1 LKLRTKFTLL
11 TSALVIL
18 ILLSVDFVIYL
29 LFIHIATRN
38 EIELLRNKSEQIIE
52 KIGPM
57 AIMGTGPNNQIQ
69 SYLPEDSMV
78 RIFNPDLKVVR
89 IYQEEQD
96 IDLNQIHLSSL
107 NDSKLLDVNNQKILV
122 VRVPIQAENKVIG
135 VFEIVEKMETLEANI
150 NLLVTILLISTGG
163 AVLLSVIG
171 ASLLSRTLLKPIS
184 DSIVTMRE
192 IESSLVFKKIPTR
205 GQSNDELFHMTE
217 TFNRLMDR
225 LEESFYKQQ
234 QFVSDAS
241 HELNTTIT
249 IIEGYANMLRRWG
262 TTDQKIQRE
271 SIEAIYEESK
281 QMRKMTRQ
289 LLDLA
294 SSQQNGSLKMEE
306 FDLLACC
313 EQVSSLVK
321 KLHSQSIVVHSAD
334 REIWMVGDL
343 TKIKQLLLILI
354 DNALKYS
361 NRSIEIHVTKDSTN
375 VVIKVKDFG
384 IGIARDEI
392 QHVFERFYRVD
403 TSRDRRTG
411 GTGLGLPIAK
421 SIVTEHH
428 GTIRIE
434 SEEGVG
440 TEVIVHLPIDNYIES
455 GNRLVAR
462 TK

>member
-1 LKLRTKFTLL
+1 MKLRTKFTLL

-29 LFIHIATRN
+29 LFINIATRN

-52 KIGPM
+52 KIGPL
-57 AIMGTGPNNQIQ
+57 ALMGTDKENQILG
-69 SYLPEDSMV
+69 YLPEDSMI
-78 RIFNPDLKVVR
+78 RIFNSDLKIVR
-89 IYQEEQD
+89 RYQEEQD
-96 IDLNQIHLSSL
+96 IDLNQIHLSSW
-107 NDSKLLDVNNQKILV
+107 NDSKLLDINGQKILV
-122 VRVPIQAENKVIG
+122 VRVPIQTDYNVIG
-135 VFEIVEKMETLEANI
+135 VFEIVEKMDTLESNI
-150 NLLVTILLISTGG
+150 NLLVTILLFSTGG

-171 ASLLSRTLLKPIS
+171 ASFLSKTLLKPIS

-192 IESSLVFKKIPTR
+192 IESSLVFKKIPSR
-205 GQSNDELFHMTE
+205 GQTNDELFHMTE
-217 TFNRLMDR
+217 TFNRMMDR
-225 LEESFYKQQ
+225 LEENFHKQQ

-262 TTDQKIQRE
+262 TNDQKIQRE

-294 SSQQNGSLKMEE
+294 SLQQNHSPNIEK
-306 FDLLACC
+306 FDLVACC

-334 REIWMVGDL
+334 KEIWMVADL

-361 NRSIEIHVTKDSTN
+361 NRSIEIQVTKDSTN
-375 VVIKVKDFG
+375 IVIKVKDFG
-384 IGIARDEI
+384 IGITEEEI

-403 TSRDRRTG
+403 TSRDRKTG
-411 GTGLGLPIAK
+411 GTGLGLPIAQ

-434 SEEGVG
+434 SKEGAG
-440 TEVIVHLPIDNYIES
+440 TEVIVHLPIEQKKQ
-455 GNRLVAR
+455 V
-462 TK
+462 

>member
-1 LKLRTKFTLL
+1 MKLRTKFTLL

-29 LFIHIATRN
+29 LFINIATRN

-52 KIGPM
+52 KIGPL
-57 AIMGTGPNNQIQ
+57 AIMDTDQKNQILG
-69 SYLPEDSMV
+69 YLPEDSMI
-78 RIFNPDLKVVR
+78 RIFNSDLKVVQS
-89 IYQEEQD
+89 YQEEQD
-96 IDLNQIHLSSL
+96 IDLNQINLSSW
-107 NDSKLLDVNNQKILV
+107 NDSKLLDINDQKILV
-122 VRVPIQAENKVIG
+122 VRVPIQTDDNVIG
-135 VFEIVEKMETLEANI
+135 VFEIVEKMDTLESNI
-150 NLLVTILLISTGG
+150 NLLVTLLLFSTGG

-171 ASLLSRTLLKPIS
+171 ASFLSRTLLKPIS

-192 IESSLVFKKIPTR
+192 IESSLIFKKIPSR
-205 GQSNDELFHMTE
+205 GQTNDELFHMTE
-217 TFNRLMDR
+217 TFNRMMDR
-225 LEESFYKQQ
+225 LEENFHKQQ

-262 TTDQKIQRE
+262 TNDQKIQLE

-294 SSQQNGSLKMEE
+294 SSQQNHSLNIEK
-306 FDLLACC
+306 FDLVACC
-313 EQVSSLVK
+313 EQVSSHVK
-321 KLHSQSIVVHSAD
+321 KLQSQSIVVHSED
-334 REIWMVGDL
+334 GEIWMVADL

-361 NRSIEIHVTKDSTN
+361 SRSIEIHITKDSTN

-384 IGIARDEI
+384 IGIAEEEI

-403 TSRDRRTG
+403 TSRDRKTG
-411 GTGLGLPIAK
+411 GTGLGLPIAQ
-421 SIVTEHH
+421 SIVTEHD
-428 GTIRIE
+428 GTIHIE
-434 SEEGVG
+434 SKEGVG
-440 TEVIVHLPIDNYIES
+440 TEVIVFLPIEQEKN
-455 GNRLVAR
+455 L

>member
-1 LKLRTKFTLL
+1 MKLRSKFTLL

-29 LFIHIATRN
+29 LFIHIATLN

-57 AIMGTGPNNQIQ
+57 RIMDSGLRNQIQ
-69 SYLPEDSMV
+69 SYLPEDSMI
-78 RIFNPDLKVVR
+78 RIFNPQLEVVQ
-89 IYQEEQD
+89 IYQNEQD
-96 IDLNQIHLSSL
+96 IDLSQIHLSSL
-107 NDSKLLDVNNQKILV
+107 NDSKLLEIKDQKILV
-122 VRVPIQAENKVIG
+122 VRVPIQVDNKVIG
-135 VFEIVEKMETLEANI
+135 VFEIVEKMDLLGANI
-150 NLLVTILLISTGG
+150 NLLVTILLFSTGG

-171 ASLLSRTLLKPIS
+171 ASFLSRTLLKPIS
-184 DSIVTMRE
+184 DSIITMRE
-192 IESSLVFKKIPTR
+192 IESSLVFKKIPSH
-205 GQSNDELFHMTE
+205 GQTNDELFQMTE
-217 TFNRLMDR
+217 TFNRMMDR
-225 LEESFYKQQ
+225 LEESFHKQE

-262 TTDQKIQRE
+262 TNDQKIQRE

-294 SSQQNGSLKMEE
+294 SSQQNESLNLEK

-313 EQVSSLVK
+313 EQVSSVVK
-321 KLHSQSIVVHSAD
+321 KLHPHSIVVYSAD
-334 REIWMVGDL
+334 KVIWMVADL
-343 TKIKQLLLILI
+343 SKIKQLLLILI

-361 NRSIEIHVTKDSTN
+361 NRSIEIHVTVEPMN

-384 IGIARDEI
+384 IGIAQEEI

-411 GTGLGLPIAK
+411 GTGLGLSIAQ
-421 SIVTEHH
+421 SIVNEHH

-440 TEVIVHLPIDNYIES
+440 TEVIVNLPIEQEDLPTE
-455 GNRLVAR
+455 LA
-462 TK
+462 

>member
-1 LKLRTKFTLL
+1 
-11 TSALVIL
+11 
-18 ILLSVDFVIYL
+18 VDFVIYL
-29 LFIHIATRN
+29 LFINIATRN

-52 KIGPM
+52 KIGPL
-57 AIMGTGPNNQIQ
+57 ALMGTDKENQILG
-69 SYLPEDSMV
+69 YLPEDSMI
-78 RIFNPDLKVVR
+78 RIFNSDLKIVR
-89 IYQEEQD
+89 RYQEEQD
-96 IDLNQIHLSSL
+96 IDLNQIHLSSW
-107 NDSKLLDVNNQKILV
+107 NDSKLLDINGQKILV
-122 VRVPIQAENKVIG
+122 VRVPIQTDYNVIG
-135 VFEIVEKMETLEANI
+135 VFEIVEKMDTLESNI
-150 NLLVTILLISTGG
+150 NLLVTILLFSTGG

-171 ASLLSRTLLKPIS
+171 ASFLSKTLLKPIS

-192 IESSLVFKKIPTR
+192 IESSLVFKKIPSR
-205 GQSNDELFHMTE
+205 GQTNDELFHMTE
-217 TFNRLMDR
+217 TFNRMMDR
-225 LEESFYKQQ
+225 LEENFHKQQ

-262 TTDQKIQRE
+262 TNDQKIQRE

-294 SSQQNGSLKMEE
+294 SLQQNHSPNIEK
-306 FDLLACC
+306 FDLVACC

-334 REIWMVGDL
+334 KEIWMVADL

-361 NRSIEIHVTKDSTN
+361 NRSIEIQVTKDSTN
-375 VVIKVKDFG
+375 IVIKVKDFG
-384 IGIARDEI
+384 IGITEEEI

-403 TSRDRRTG
+403 TSRDRKTG
-411 GTGLGLPIAK
+411 GTGLGLPIAQ

-434 SEEGVG
+434 SKEGAG
-440 TEVIVHLPIDNYIES
+440 TEVIVHLPIEQKKQ
-455 GNRLVAR
+455 V
-462 TK
+462 